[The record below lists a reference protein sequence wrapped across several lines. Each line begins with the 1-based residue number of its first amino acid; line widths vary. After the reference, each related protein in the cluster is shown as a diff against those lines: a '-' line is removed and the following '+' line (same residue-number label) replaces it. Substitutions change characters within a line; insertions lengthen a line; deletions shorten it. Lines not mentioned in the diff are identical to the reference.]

1 MAGTCERCGAVG
13 ATVSLGGEVL
23 CDRCVDNQISE
34 FTGMPR
40 LPDPPADEVFT
51 GPDARAHR
59 FRFRLWRA
67 PTGVSVEAAEIDCPT
82 GEGYQLKLLGQH
94 DADIDALLSSL
105 RERITARI
113 SRVDLTPNPH
123 REGWMLAGETVSGRF
138 EWNDEGDSGK
148 PYDVVVDGRRLS
160 WGEFGNAFE
169 GLEGWGFTLHV
180 DDLSSAL
187 GEDTGLVADIAP
199 WPASQQSNEPDF
211 FLGEDDDDAFLE
223 AWDHAEAEAVELLQR
238 ALPELRDEPPPAGEL
253 ADAVLRLRA
262 GLKGRRWPHRHMG
275 SAAGFDPVQPMS
287 RLELWLGAA
296 GGLIAM
302 REESGLADEAE
313 ASLMALQHADWLGA
327 VVGLV
332 RAGIGASAEPQELVG
347 YINRCPE
354 VEGELDYD
362 DAGAVE
368 SAFELILPA
377 WEAAGAVDG
386 TRRLTALG
394 RWGLPRALA
403 WAWNGEFGSR

>member
-1 MAGTCERCGAVG
+1 MAGTCERCGADG
-13 ATVSLGGEVL
+13 ATVSLSGAVL
-23 CDRCVDNQISE
+23 CDRCVDNRVSE
-34 FTGMPR
+34 FTGMLR

-51 GPDARAHR
+51 GPDARPHR

-67 PTGVSVEAAEIDCPT
+67 PTGVSADAAEIDCPT
-82 GEGYQLKLLGQH
+82 GEGYRFTLLGQH
-94 DADIDALLSSL
+94 DADIDALLDSL
-105 RERITARI
+105 REQIKAGV

-123 REGWMLAGETVSGRF
+123 REGWILAGETVSGRF
-138 EWNDEGDSGK
+138 EWNDAGDHDQ
-148 PYDVVVDGRRLS
+148 PYAVVIDGRRLS
-160 WGEFGNAFE
+160 WEEFGNAFE
-169 GLEGWGFTLHV
+169 GLEGWGFTLHL
-180 DDLSSAL
+180 DDLSQAL
-187 GEDTGLVADIAP
+187 SDETGVVGDIAHR
-199 WPASQQSNEPDF
+199 PASLLGNEPDY
-211 FLGEDDDDAFLE
+211 LPGEDDDDAFLE
-223 AWDHAEAEAVELLQR
+223 AWDRAEAEAVDLLQM
-238 ALPELRDEPPPAGEL
+238 ALPELKDEPPPAGEL
-253 ADAVLRLRA
+253 EDAVLGLRA
-262 GLKGRRWPHRHMG
+262 GIKGRKWPHRHM
-275 SAAGFDPVQPMS
+275 SRAAGFEPARPVS
-287 RLELWLGAA
+287 SLELWLGAA

-313 ASLMALQHADWLGA
+313 ASLMAMQNGDWLGA

-332 RAGIGASAEPQELVG
+332 RAGIGASAEPQDLVG

-362 DAGAVE
+362 DAEAVE